1 MAERDFVTVARVVRS
16 QGRHGEVLAEL
27 HTDFPERFAER
38 RKLFALD
45 ASGRRELQLES
56 HWLHKGRVVLKFHG
70 VDSIEQAQALA
81 GCELQIPREE
91 RAPLP
96 QGEDAAYVSDL
107 VGCMVFDRGKQLGSI
122 TGVEFG
128 AGEAPLLLVQS
139 EAGEHLI
146 PFAAEYVEDLDLEL
160 RRVALRLPAGMLELG
175 APLTDEEKRAQRES
189 SAGVSPA
196 VTRASR
202 PRGKRRRR

>member
-1 MAERDFVTVARVVRS
+1 VAERDFVTVARVVRS
-16 QGRHGEVLAEL
+16 QGRRGELIAEL
-27 HTDFPERFAER
+27 LTDFPERFAER

-45 ASGRRELQLES
+45 AAGRRELQLES
-56 HWLHKGRVVLKFHG
+56 HWLHKGRVVLKFRG
-70 VDSIEQAQALA
+70 LDSIEQAQALA

-96 QGEDAAYVSDL
+96 RDAAYVSDL
-107 VGCMVFDRGKQLGSI
+107 VGCTVFDRGKQLGSI

-128 AGEAPLLLVQS
+128 AGEAPLLAVQS

-146 PFAAEYVEDLDLEL
+146 PFAAEYVESVDVDL
-160 RRVALRLPAGMLELG
+160 RRVALRLPPGMLEIG

-189 SAGVSPA
+189 SAAVSAA
-196 VTRASR
+196 VARASR
-202 PRGKRRRR
+202 PRKGRRRR

>member
-38 RKLFALD
+38 RRLFAVD
-45 ASGRRELQLES
+45 STGRRELQLES
-56 HWLHKGRVVLKFHG
+56 HWLHKGRVVLKFRG

-81 GCELQIPREE
+81 GYELQIPREE

-96 QGEDAAYVSDL
+96 QGEAAAYVSDL
-107 VGCMVFDRGKQLGSI
+107 VGCTVFDRGKPLGSI

-128 AGEAPLLLVQS
+128 AGEAPLLAVKA

-146 PFAAEYVEDLDLEL
+146 PFAAEYVEGLNLEL
-160 RRVALRLPAGMLELG
+160 RRVELRLPAGMLELDS
-175 APLTDEEKRAQRES
+175 PLSEEEKREQRGNQARR
-189 SAGVSPA
+189 AG
-196 VTRASR
+196 
-202 PRGKRRRR
+202 KE

>member
-1 MAERDFVTVARVVRS
+1 VAEREFVTVARVVRS
-16 QGRHGEVLAEL
+16 QGRHGEVIAEL

-38 RKLFALD
+38 RRLLAVD
-45 ASGRRELQLES
+45 PAGRRELELEA
-56 HWLHKGRVVLKFHG
+56 HWLHKGRVVLKFRG

-96 QGEDAAYVSDL
+96 QDAAYVSDL
-107 VGCMVFDRGKQLGSI
+107 IGCEALDRGRALGVI
-122 TGVEFG
+122 AEVQFG
-128 AGEAPLLLVQS
+128 AGEAPLLLVKS

-146 PFAAEYVEDLDLEL
+146 PFAAEYVESVDVEL

-175 APLTDEEKRAQRES
+175 APLTDEEKRAQRD
-189 SAGVSPA
+189 AG
-196 VTRASR
+196 RAGGR
-202 PRGKRRRR
+202 RGRTK

>member
-16 QGRHGEVLAEL
+16 QGRRGELIAEL
-27 HTDFPERFAER
+27 LTDFPERFAER
-38 RKLFALD
+38 RRLFALD
-45 ASGRRELQLES
+45 AAGRRELRLES
-56 HWLHKGRVVLKFHG
+56 HWLHKGRVVLKFRG

-96 QGEDAAYVSDL
+96 RDAAYVSDL
-107 VGCMVFDRGKQLGSI
+107 VGCAVFDRGKRLGSI

-128 AGEAPLLLVQS
+128 AGEAPLLAVQS

-146 PFAAEYVEDLDLEL
+146 PFAAEYVESVDVEL
-160 RRVALRLPAGMLELG
+160 RRVSLRLPPGMLELDS
-175 APLTDEEKRAQRES
+175 PLSEEEKLEQRGNQARRA
-189 SAGVSPA
+189 
-196 VTRASR
+196 
-202 PRGKRRRR
+202 GKK

>member
-1 MAERDFVTVARVVRS
+1 MAESDFVTVARVVRS

-38 RKLFALD
+38 RRLFAVD

-56 HWLHKGRVVLKFHG
+56 HWLHKGRVVLKFRG

-81 GCELQIPREE
+81 GCELQIPLEE

-96 QGEDAAYVSDL
+96 RDAAYVSDL
-107 VGCMVFDRGKQLGSI
+107 IGCEVLDRGHALGTI
-122 TGVEFG
+122 AEVQFG

-146 PFAAEYVEDLDLEL
+146 PFVAEYVQRLD
-160 RRVALRLPAGMLELG
+160 VSGKRLDMSLPPGMLELDS
-175 APLTDEEKRAQRES
+175 PLSEEEKREQRGNQARR
-189 SAGVSPA
+189 AG
-196 VTRASR
+196 
-202 PRGKRRRR
+202 KD

>member
-1 MAERDFVTVARVVRS
+1 MAESDFVTVARVVRS

-38 RKLFALD
+38 RRLFAVD
-45 ASGRRELQLES
+45 ATGRRELQLES
-56 HWLHKGRVVLKFHG
+56 HWLHKGRVVLKFRG

-91 RAPLP
+91 RVPLP
-96 QGEDAAYVSDL
+96 EDAAYVSDL
-107 VGCMVFDRGKQLGSI
+107 VGCTVFDHGQQVGAI
-122 TGVEFG
+122 AGVEFG
-128 AGEAPLLLVQS
+128 AGEAPLLAVQS

-146 PFAAEYVEDLDLEL
+146 PFAAEYVESVDVDL
-160 RRVALRLPAGMLELG
+160 RRVALRLPPGMLEIG

-189 SAGVSPA
+189 GAAVSADVA
-196 VTRASR
+196 RASR

>member
-1 MAERDFVTVARVVRS
+1 VAENDFVTVARVVRS

-38 RKLFALD
+38 RRLFAVD
-45 ASGRRELQLES
+45 AAGRRELQLES
-56 HWLHKGRVVLKFHG
+56 HWLHKGRVVLKFRG

-96 QGEDAAYVSDL
+96 RDAAYVSDL
-107 VGCMVFDRGKQLGSI
+107 VGCEVLDRGHALGAI
-122 TGVEFG
+122 AEVQFG
-128 AGEAPLLLVQS
+128 AGEAPLLLVRS

-146 PFAAEYVEDLDLEL
+146 PFAAEFVESVDLEL
-160 RRVALRLPAGMLELG
+160 RRVALRLPAGMLELA
-175 APLTDEEKRAQRES
+175 APLTDEEKRAQNEPG
-189 SAGVSPA
+189 AA
-196 VTRASR
+196 VARGSR
-202 PRGKRRRR
+202 PRRGRRRR

>member
-1 MAERDFVTVARVVRS
+1 MAESDFVTVARVVRS
-16 QGRHGEVLAEL
+16 QGRHGEIIAEL

-38 RKLFALD
+38 RKLFAVD

-56 HWLHKGRVVLKFHG
+56 HWLHKGRVVLKFRG

-107 VGCMVFDRGKQLGSI
+107 VGCTVFDRGQQLGSI

-128 AGEAPLLLVQS
+128 AGEAPLLAVQS

-146 PFAAEYVEDLDLEL
+146 PFAAEFVESVDVEH
-160 RRVALRLPAGMLELG
+160 RRVALRLPPGMLELG
-175 APLTDEEKRAQRES
+175 APLTEEEKRAQS
-189 SAGVSPA
+189 SAAVSAA